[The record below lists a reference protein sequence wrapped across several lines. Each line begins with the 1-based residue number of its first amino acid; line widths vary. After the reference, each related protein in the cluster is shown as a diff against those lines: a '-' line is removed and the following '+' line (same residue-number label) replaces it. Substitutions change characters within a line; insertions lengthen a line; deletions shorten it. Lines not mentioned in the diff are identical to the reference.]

1 MHQAYSDAMEPTED
15 VESSSFYT
23 SVSAGGH
30 MDEETSGARG
40 ICNSGETVLL

>member
-1 MHQAYSDAMEPTED
+1 MLMVVKAQICSKD